1 MHDENIMGE
10 VDGKNDRY
18 DILFIS
24 DGELKFMDIK
34 VRT

>member
-1 MHDENIMGE
+1 MGG
-10 VDGKNDRY
+10 VDGKNDRH

-34 VRT
+34 VRV